1 MHYGRY
7 LRRRRMENSR
17 IAEDLPL
24 ISTVDTLVSPVEPV
38 KAPFDLERLE
48 DIGYMTCMTL
58 VLLGNYAQTG
68 HFGGPLAYT
77 PYNVACHLVGPELGG
92 LRYDYRRPKHPYSDK
107 FMLAAGHC
115 IPTCYALWMI
125 LGQAMARKH
134 ELTGDRRYSVDPHA
148 AILPIDA
155 LGFRRGA
162 GALQTL
168 LKEHGLADHPLFAQA
183 KLRGIRALSGH
194 AESIDCTNDVNGG
207 PSGIGIATAA
217 GKAAFWDYAGAA
229 SLSSPKV
236 VAFEG
241 EFALT
246 EGHTQELK
254 TQALALQVGKR
265 LRVLMSSNNAG
276 IDDSLMG
283 GVIAT
288 KYDRYRLVDQWTSY
302 GWNVFTLDRGNDY
315 NEIVAALKTMEDW
328 DPSDRR
334 PMIVVGQTTKGY
346 WPTAVDGKIA
356 GFGEQVVGYPSHP
369 YAFKMNSPY
378 FVALAESF
386 EKHYGVQFSGI
397 RDGAVNDARERL
409 IQLKTNIDVVM
420 SLLDRNGLGDW
431 LADRLVALGD
441 TVKDDLPLRID
452 VTRDPFQDERL
463 RVANLPVEPQKIKIR
478 NRVSGA
484 EKEVGITLFRKPG
497 EVAGTRRA
505 ISEIL
510 KWMNYVTDNRFFT
523 IAADLSESI
532 NLEHGNLWGHYDPES
547 NPLGTRLKA
556 PIEEAGNVS
565 TAIGLVNQ
573 SASVDPTR
581 FAGVWAISGTYG
593 AFTPLMYTPAR
604 VWSQQNQDSRFR
616 MGVLHILSGHSGPE
630 TAADARTHFGIFAP
644 QVWKLFPRGQAINLN
659 FWDYND
665 VAPGYFAAA
674 EIAAR
679 EQKVGLITIEVARPD
694 FPVADRSRFADTDL
708 RAAAKGFY
716 VIRDFA
722 PGQPKHGY
730 ILTQGSSSTVNL
742 VKVLPQLEQAGI
754 NVKVIAAISEELFD
768 RQPESYRRSVL
779 PPEALYDLMVVST
792 GTRRVWPVRN
802 AGPLTDAYSLTS
814 DWDNQWL
821 TGGLEPDVIA
831 EAHLDAASIL
841 EAIQRFAREREQ
853 RLAQQRELLGS

>member
-1 MHYGRY
+1 VDSNNGGF
-7 LRRRRMENSR
+7 LAS
-17 IAEDLPL
+17 
-24 ISTVDTLVSPVEPV
+24 ISGFETLVSPVSPL
-38 KAPFDLERLE
+38 KTPYDRERLE
-48 DIGYMTCMTL
+48 DVGYMTCMTL

-77 PYNVACHLVGPELGG
+77 PYNVAAHLVGPELGG
-92 LRYDYRRPKHPYSDK
+92 LRYDYRRPKHPYGDK

-125 LGQAMARKH
+125 LGQALARKF
-134 ELTGDRRYSVDPHA
+134 EATGNHRYHVDPHV
-148 AILPIDA
+148 AILPVDA

-162 GALQTL
+162 GALKTL
-168 LKEHGLADHPLFAQA
+168 LQEQKLADHPLFAQA
-183 KLRGIRALSGH
+183 KARGIRALSGH

-217 GKAAFWDYAGAA
+217 GKAAFWDVVGAP

-236 VAFEG
+236 IAFEG

-246 EGHTQELK
+246 EGHAQELK
-254 TQALALQVGKR
+254 TQALALSVGKR
-265 LRVLMSSNNAG
+265 LRVLVSSNNAG
-276 IDDSLMG
+276 IDDALLG
-283 GVIAT
+283 GVIPT
-288 KYDRYRLVDQWTSY
+288 RFDRYRLVDQWTSY
-302 GWNVFTLDRGNDY
+302 GWNVFTLDNGNDY
-315 NEIVAALKTMEDW
+315 SEIVAALKAMEDW
-328 DPSDRR
+328 DPGDRR
-334 PMIVVGQTTKGY
+334 PMVVIGQTVKGY
-346 WPTAVDGKIA
+346 WPSAKDGKVA
-356 GFGEQVVGYPSHP
+356 GFGDQVVGYPSHP
-369 YAFKMNSPY
+369 YAMKMNSPY
-378 FVALAESF
+378 FVALAQSF
-386 EKHYGVQFSGI
+386 EQHYGVEFAGI
-397 RDGAVNDARERL
+397 REGAVTDPRQRL
-409 IQLKTNIDVVM
+409 IQFKTNIDVVM

-431 LADRLVALGD
+431 LADRLVELGD
-441 TVKDDLPLRID
+441 SVKDELPVRID
-452 VTRDPFQDERL
+452 VTRDPFLDERL
-463 RVANLPVEPQKIKIR
+463 RVANLPVEPQKVKIH
-478 NRVSGA
+478 NPISGA
-484 EKEVGITLFRKPG
+484 DKEVGIALFKKPG
-497 EVAGTRRA
+497 EIAGTRRG
-505 ISEIL
+505 ISEII
-510 KWMNYVTDNRFFT
+510 KWMNYVTGNRFFT

-532 NLEHGNLWGHYDPES
+532 NLEHGSLWGHYDPET

-565 TAIGLVNQ
+565 TAIGLVGQ
-573 SASVDPTR
+573 SASLDPTK

-679 EQKVGLITIEVARPD
+679 EQRVGLITIEVARPD
-694 FPVADRSRFADTDL
+694 FPVADRAKFADTDL

-716 VIRDFA
+716 LIRDFA

-730 ILTQGSSSTVNL
+730 VITQGSSSTVNL
-742 VKVLPQLEQAGI
+742 VNSLPKLEAAGI
-754 NVKVIAAISEELFD
+754 NVKVVAAISEELFD
-768 RQPESYRRSVL
+768 RQPESYRNSVL
-779 PPEALYDLMVVST
+779 PREALYDLMVVST
-792 GTRRVWPVRN
+792 GTRRVMPARN
-802 AGPLTDAYSLTS
+802 LGPLTDEYSLTS

-831 EAHLDAASIL
+831 EAHLDSASIV
-841 EAIQRFAREREQ
+841 AGITRFAQDRNQ
-853 RLAQQRELLGS
+853 RLALQRELLK